1 MTSAA
6 DRDGRQLGPLIQAL
20 LSSGAESG
28 TVASWPCDVRNLE
41 GRFVAMSQTMQGKIC
56 LITGATLGIGKE
68 TALGLARRGAHVA
81 IVGRDA
87 DRTRAA
93 ADWIGREA
101 GTKEVAFLLADLSS
115 LAEVRGLA
123 RDFKARYSR
132 LDVLV
137 NNAGGIFTRREESA
151 DGFERT
157 WALNHLSY
165 FLLTL
170 ELLELLKASA
180 PARIINVAS
189 TMHTGGTI
197 DFDDLQ
203 GEKSY
208 GGIRAYSQSKLA
220 NVLFTYALARRL
232 KGTGVTANCLHPGGV
247 ATGFGQNTPGALQL
261 LLRLARPFLIS
272 AEQGAATSIYL
283 ASSPDV
289 EGISGGYFAKCKP
302 TRSAAASHDE
312 ALQERLWALSL
323 RQIGQD
329 GATAP
334 A

>member
-1 MTSAA
+1 
-6 DRDGRQLGPLIQAL
+6 
-20 LSSGAESG
+20 
-28 TVASWPCDVRNLE
+28 
-41 GRFVAMSQTMQGKIC
+41 MSQTMQGKIC

-68 TALGLARRGAHVA
+68 TALGLVRRGAHVA

-93 ADWIGREA
+93 AESIRLEA
-101 GTKEVAFLLADLSS
+101 GAEEVTSLSADLSS
-115 LAEVRGLA
+115 LAEVRRLA
-123 RDFKARYSR
+123 REFKTRYSR

-137 NNAGGIFTRREESA
+137 NNAGGIFTRREESV

-165 FLLTL
+165 FLLTQ

-180 PARIINVAS
+180 PARIVNVAS
-189 TMHTGGTI
+189 TMHTSGVI

-232 KGTGVTANCLHPGGV
+232 EGTGITANCLHPGGV
-247 ATGFGQNTPGALQL
+247 ATGFGQNTPGALKL
-261 LLRLARPFLIS
+261 FMRLARPFLITP
-272 AEQGAATSIYL
+272 EQGAATSIYL

-289 EGISGGYFAKCKP
+289 EGVSGKYFAKCKSA
-302 TRSAAASHDE
+302 RSSAASHDE
-312 ALQERLWALSL
+312 ALQERLWAFSVT
-323 RQIGQD
+323 QIGQD
-329 GATAP
+329 GAA
-334 A
+334 ALV

>member
-1 MTSAA
+1 
-6 DRDGRQLGPLIQAL
+6 
-20 LSSGAESG
+20 
-28 TVASWPCDVRNLE
+28 
-41 GRFVAMSQTMQGKIC
+41 
-56 LITGATLGIGKE
+56 LGIGKE

-93 ADWIGREA
+93 AEWIGREA

-115 LAEVRGLA
+115 LTEVRGLA
-123 RDFKARYSR
+123 REFKARYPR

-137 NNAGGIFTRREESA
+137 NNAGAIFTRRETSV

-165 FLLTL
+165 FLLTQ
-170 ELLELLKASA
+170 ELLDLLKASA
-180 PARIINVAS
+180 PARIVNVAS
-189 TMHTGGTI
+189 TMHTGGVI

-203 GEKSY
+203 GEKRY

-232 KGTGVTANCLHPGGV
+232 EGSGVTANCLHPGGV
-247 ATGFGQNTPGALQL
+247 ATGFGQNRPGALKL
-261 LLRLARPFLIS
+261 LLRLARPFLITP
-272 AEQGAATSIYL
+272 EQGAATSIHL
-283 ASSPDV
+283 ASSPQL
-289 EGISGGYFAKCKP
+289 EGASGQYFAKCKP
-302 TRSAAASHDE
+302 ARSSAASHDE
-312 ALQERLWALSL
+312 TLQERLWALSL
-323 RQIGQD
+323 RQVGQD
-329 GATAP
+329 GVAAP